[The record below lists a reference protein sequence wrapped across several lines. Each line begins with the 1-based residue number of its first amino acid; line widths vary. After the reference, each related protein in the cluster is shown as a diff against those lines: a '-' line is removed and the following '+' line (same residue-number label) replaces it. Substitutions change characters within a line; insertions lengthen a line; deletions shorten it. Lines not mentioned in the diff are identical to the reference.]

1 MTSTGGAEVLDLGLA
16 RLVHLEA
23 SIGESEQTGLRA
35 RWEFGHELVAKR
47 DGKGRLPNGYLT
59 KVCEQ
64 TGASRSEVKYRAQF
78 AERFPT
84 EDELANAV
92 GQFGS
97 WHQVVKVALPRE
109 QAEVNVADVESQPLP
124 EGLHRVIVAD
134 PPWQYG
140 NTSTRGAAEDHYGTM
155 TIAELCELPVE
166 ERTADEAHLY
176 LWTTNGFLREAFE
189 LVDAW
194 GFTYKTCLTW
204 VKPQMG
210 MGNYFR
216 SSTEH
221 VLFGA
226 RGGLRTRERNIVNWF
241 EAKRGKH
248 SAKPETFYELVQK
261 ASPGPYMEMFAR
273 CRRDSQ
279 LFCRCS
285 RCRLG
290 WTVWGNET

>member
-1 MTSTGGAEVLDLGLA
+1 MSAQGAEILDLGLA

-23 SIGESEQTGLRA
+23 SIGGAEETGLRA
-35 RWEFGHELVAKR
+35 RWEFGRELLTAR

-64 TGASRSEVKYRAQF
+64 TGASRSEVKYRSQF
-78 AERFPT
+78 AERYPT
-84 EDELANAV
+84 EVELATAV
-92 GQFGS
+92 ASFRS
-97 WHQVVKVALPRE
+97 WTDLRE
-109 QAEVNVADVESQPLP
+109 GLKRQPTADIEPSDVENEPLP
-124 EGLHRVIVAD
+124 EGVHRVIVAD

-155 TIAELCELPVE
+155 TIAELCDLPVE

-221 VLFGA
+221 ILFGA
-226 RGGLRTRERNIVNWF
+226 RGGLRTRERNIINWF

-248 SAKPETFYELVQK
+248 SAKPEAFYELVQR
-261 ASPGPYMEMFAR
+261 ASPGPYLEMFAR
-273 CRRDSQ
+273 CRRESQ